1 MKGVLLLS
9 TTIFFALCMMDGCE
23 GWGRRWRIR
32 IPSPPRLRP
41 WPRPYP
47 RPWPRSATINTDQK
61 RAILND
67 DIQDE
72 DIETVDSEDGHL
84 DERYVDMNDEDVMD
98 DIDERNVNDPE
109 DGD

>member
-32 IPSPPRLRP
+32 IPSPPRPRP

-67 DIQDE
+67 DIQGTCMFNTTFTAFV
-72 DIETVDSEDGHL
+72 IQ
-84 DERYVDMNDEDVMD
+84 
-98 DIDERNVNDPE
+98 
-109 DGD
+109 